1 MSASN
6 NPFDRVND
14 FQRMQVSGILR
25 VLWISEIAL
34 FETSRRKSKCK
45 RTTVLCSSFKLGPK
59 HMSASNNPFDRVND
73 FQRMQVSGILRVLWI
88 SEIALFET
96 SRRKSKC
103 KRTSRCGRGGGGG
116 VGEGTSDEWATG
128 DVSLVGVAFS
138 RLD

>member
-34 FETSRRKSKCK
+34 FETSR
-45 RTTVLCSSFKLGPK
+45 L
-59 HMSASNNPFDRVND
+59 
-73 FQRMQVSGILRVLWI
+73 
-88 SEIALFET
+88 
-96 SRRKSKC
+96 KSKC

-116 VGEGTSDEWATG
+116 TSDEWATG
-128 DVSLVGVAFS
+128 DVSLDGVAFS
-138 RLD
+138 TDCRQSY